1 MPTVSPRF
9 TPGNLDTLNTLLDS
23 ASTSMTNQ
31 RLEQTPIPK
40 SDRPGAQP
48 LAPILDTENTGIL
61 FTGNPHE
68 AFPRRLL
75 LDNRL
80 TPLERNAWQVFR
92 LLLNDD
98 GLTSFPTYEQ
108 LRPYLASS
116 PYKLAS
122 KETVA
127 KALTTLRLTRWLSLA
142 GRVRDQVTGQMK
154 GNIYLLHDEPI
165 SISEAMLLDSSY
177 LQLVGNSQE
186 HANKSI
192 RQVAANTLE
201 EFMQDPHLRDQ
212 TLPSH
217 MEVLEQRVANQGWA
231 KAQRDS
237 SPRKT
242 YPSDEPPESEP
253 GPSHSEPSESES
265 ELSEKHPVR
274 NQAAQSSDSEPSRK
288 QGSVAQ
294 VRNPNSCSTSTY
306 TNTSVCKS
314 SVPRAG
320 ASPGVQLPA
329 SFTNLPADQKRKALA
344 ALGLISVELQ
354 QSVLDQWAE
363 RCAQGSIRNPFG
375 YLLGMIEKA
384 RNGEFNL
391 ITQTGGDRKGRSTSP
406 PPPAPRE
413 APPWQVTPPAAKPH
427 QLTEHS
433 KSVANKEMSE
443 IMAMMG
449 RRRVAAVENL
459 PEPASGNG

>member
-1 MPTVSPRF
+1 MPDTSRRF
-9 TPGNLDTLNTLLDS
+9 TPGNLDTLNALLDS
-23 ASTSMTNQ
+23 ASTSLSDK
-31 RLEQTPIPK
+31 RREQTRIPK
-40 SDRPGAQP
+40 PDRPGAQP
-48 LAPILDTENTGIL
+48 LAPILDTESTGIL

-122 KETVA
+122 RETVA

-142 GRVRDQVTGQMK
+142 GRVRDEVTGQIK

-177 LQLVGNSQE
+177 LQLVGNSQD

-217 MEVLEQRVANQGWA
+217 LEVLERRVANQGWA
-231 KAQRDS
+231 KSRLANRQA
-237 SPRKT
+237 T
-242 YPSDEPPESEP
+242 ASDVSHESEL
-253 GPSHSEPSESES
+253 GSSES
-265 ELSEKHPVR
+265 ELSKNESELSQKHPVR
-274 NQAAQSSDSEPSRK
+274 NRAAPSSDSEPSGKPGPAAR
-288 QGSVAQ
+288 
-294 VRNPNSCSTSTY
+294 VRNPNSSSTSTY

-314 SVPRAG
+314 SVPRAD
-320 ASPGVQLPA
+320 ASAGIEWPGSFERLP
-329 SFTNLPADQKRKALA
+329 PDQRQKALVG
-344 ALGLISVELQ
+344 LELISVELQ
-354 QSVLDQWAE
+354 QSLLDQWAA
-363 RCAQGSIRNPFG
+363 RLAQGSMRNPFG

-391 ITQTGGDRKGRSTSP
+391 VGQAGADRERCPASPVSTVPVAEQVRQEP
-406 PPPAPRE
+406 PPVAR
-413 APPWQVTPPAAKPH
+413 QH
-427 QLTEHS
+427 QPTEYS
-433 KSVANKEMSE
+433 RAVASKEMAA

-449 RRRVAAVENL
+449 KRGAGLGGNH
-459 PEPASGNG
+459 PASSGGNG

>member
-1 MPTVSPRF
+1 MPATSPRF
-9 TPGNLDTLNTLLDS
+9 RPGNLDTLNALLDS
-23 ASTSMTNQ
+23 ASSSLSDQ
-31 RLEQTPIPK
+31 RREQAQTPK
-40 SDRPGAQP
+40 ADRRGAQP
-48 LAPILDTENTGIL
+48 LAPILNTENTGIL

-75 LDNRL
+75 QDNRL

-98 GLTSFPTYEQ
+98 GLTTFPTYEQ

-142 GRVRDQVTGQMK
+142 GRVRDEVTGQMK

-165 SISEAMLLDSSY
+165 SISEAMLLDSGY
-177 LQLVGNSQE
+177 LQLVGNSQD

-192 RQVAANTLE
+192 RQVAANTLD

-217 MEVLEQRVANQGWA
+217 MEVLERRVANQRWA
-231 KAQRDS
+231 QASHES
-237 SPRKT
+237 SPPKT
-242 YPSDEPPESEP
+242 TRSNPPHEYEP
-253 GPSHSEPSESES
+253 GSSGSELSKNAS
-265 ELSEKHPVR
+265 ELSEKHLVR
-274 NQAAQSSDSEPSRK
+274 NRATAGSDSEPSRN
-288 QGSVAQ
+288 QGFAPQ

-314 SVPRAG
+314 SVPRSC
-320 ASPGVQLPA
+320 ASPGVEFPL
-329 SFTNLPADQKRKALA
+329 SFTNLPADQKRKALV

-354 QSVLDQWAE
+354 QSVLDQWHM

-391 ITQTGGDRKGRSTSP
+391 IIQTGADRKGRSPTPSPPCEARPRQETSP
-406 PPPAPRE
+406 TTR
-413 APPWQVTPPAAKPH
+413 PH
-427 QLTEHS
+427 QPTEHS
-433 KSVANKEMSE
+433 RSVALQEMSA
-443 IMAMMG
+443 IMAMMA
-449 RRRVAAVENL
+449 RRGASSAEN
-459 PEPASGNG
+459 PPASPYGGD

>member
-1 MPTVSPRF
+1 MPHASKRF
-9 TPGNLDTLNTLLDS
+9 TPGNLDTLNALLAS
-23 ASTSMTNQ
+23 ASSSMSDQ
-31 RLEQTPIPK
+31 RREQTRIPK
-40 SDRPGAQP
+40 PDRPGAQP
-48 LAPILDTENTGIL
+48 LAPILDTEN
-61 FTGNPHE
+61 TGNPHE

-122 KETVA
+122 RETVA
-127 KALTTLRLTRWLSLA
+127 KALTALRLTRWLSLA
-142 GRVRDQVTGQMK
+142 GRVRDEVTGQMK

-177 LQLVGNSQE
+177 LQLVGNSQD

-201 EFMQDPHLRDQ
+201 EFMQDPHLREQ

-217 MEVLEQRVANQGWA
+217 LEVLGRRVANQGWA
-231 KAQRDS
+231 KALNDKSNTQT
-237 SPRKT
+237 P
-242 YPSDEPPESEP
+242 PSDAPLQSEL
-253 GPSHSEPSESES
+253 GPSES
-265 ELSEKHPVR
+265 ELSQSESELSKKHPVR
-274 NQAAQSSDSEPSRK
+274 NRAAPRSESEPSGK
-288 QGSVAQ
+288 QGSAPR
-294 VRNPNSCSTSTY
+294 VRNPNSSSTSTN

-314 SVPRAG
+314 SVPRA
-320 ASPGVQLPA
+320 SPGAVIKWPA
-329 SFTNLPADQKRKALA
+329 SFENLAPDQRRKVQVG
-344 ALGLISVELQ
+344 LGWVSAEVQ
-354 QSVLDQWAE
+354 QSVLDQWDV
-363 RCAQGSIRNPFG
+363 RVGQGQIRNPFG

-384 RNGEFNL
+384 RNGEFNVVG
-391 ITQTGGDRKGRSTSP
+391 QVGMGRSHSDTSGVAVADDGLRDP
-406 PPPAPRE
+406 LPAFK
-413 APPWQVTPPAAKPH
+413 QH
-427 QLTEHS
+427 QPTELS
-433 KSVANKEMSE
+433 KSVANKELAA

-449 RRRVAAVENL
+449 KRGVGAVGSQ
-459 PEPASGNG
+459 PVVGGSG

>member
-1 MPTVSPRF
+1 MPRTSGRF
-9 TPGNLDTLNTLLDS
+9 TPGNLDTLNALLDS
-23 ASTSMTNQ
+23 ASSSMSDQ
-31 RLEQTPIPK
+31 RREQTRVPK

-80 TPLERNAWQVFR
+80 TPLERNAWHVFR

-122 KETVA
+122 RETVA
-127 KALTTLRLTRWLSLA
+127 KALTALRLTRWLSLA
-142 GRVRDQVTGQMK
+142 GRVRDEVTGQMK

-177 LQLVGNSQE
+177 LQLVGNSQD

-201 EFMQDPHLRDQ
+201 ELMQDPHLRDH

-217 MEVLEQRVANQGWA
+217 LEVLGRRVANQEWA
-231 KAQRDS
+231 KAHVEASRQETPS
-237 SPRKT
+237 SNAPHVSEPD
-242 YPSDEPPESEP
+242 PSDSEL
-253 GPSHSEPSESES
+253 SQNES
-265 ELSEKHPVR
+265 ELSKKRPVR
-274 NQAAQSSDSEPSRK
+274 NRAAPSSESEPSRK
-288 QGSVAQ
+288 QGSAPR
-294 VRNPNSCSTSTY
+294 VRNPNSSSTSTY

-314 SVPRAG
+314 SVPRA
-320 ASPGVQLPA
+320 SPGAVIRWPA
-329 SFTNLPADQKRKALA
+329 SFESLAPDQRRKVQVG
-344 ALGLISVELQ
+344 LGLVSAEVQ
-354 QSVLDQWAE
+354 QSVLDQWDV
-363 RCAQGSIRNPFG
+363 RLGQGQMRNPFG

-384 RNGEFNL
+384 RNGEFNV
-391 ITQTGGDRKGRSTSP
+391 IGQVGGDGEGRFVSGASVVP
-406 PPPAPRE
+406 GVADAVRE
-413 APPWQVTPPAAKPH
+413 SVAVSRPH
-427 QLTEHS
+427 QPTELS
-433 KSVANKEMSE
+433 RSVANKELAA

-449 RRRVAAVENL
+449 KRGVGVEEGQSVAAG
-459 PEPASGNG
+459 SG

>member
-1 MPTVSPRF
+1 MPTASPRF

-23 ASTSMTNQ
+23 ASSSMSDQ
-31 RLEQTPIPK
+31 RREQVRTPKP
-40 SDRPGAQP
+40 DRPGAQP
-48 LAPILDTENTGIL
+48 MAPILYTENTGIL

-142 GRVRDQVTGQMK
+142 GRVRDEVTGQMK

-177 LQLVGNSQE
+177 LQLVGNSQD

-201 EFMQDPHLRDQ
+201 EFLQDPHLRDQ

-217 MEVLEQRVANQGWA
+217 LEVLERRVASQGWA
-231 KAQRDS
+231 KARLKS

-242 YPSDEPPESEP
+242 TPSGTPNESEP
-253 GPSHSEPSESES
+253 GSRDSELSKNES

-274 NQAAQSSDSEPSRK
+274 NRAAPGSDSEPSGK
-288 QGSVAQ
+288 PGSAAQ
-294 VRNPNSCSTSTY
+294 VRNPNSSSTCTY

-320 ASPGVQLPA
+320 ASLGIEWPA
-329 SFTNLPADQKRKALA
+329 SFEELRPDQKRKALA

-354 QSVLDQWAE
+354 QSVLDQWAV
-363 RCAQGSIRNPFG
+363 RVVQGSIRNPFG

-391 ITQTGGDRKGRSTSP
+391 LGQMGGIGRLGRLRDRQRWSVRFG
-406 PPPAPRE
+406 
-413 APPWQVTPPAAKPH
+413 VG
-427 QLTEHS
+427 
-433 KSVANKEMSE
+433 KSS
-443 IMAMMG
+443 
-449 RRRVAAVENL
+449 R
-459 PEPASGNG
+459 